1 MARRKLLAGVALIV
15 AVPIVAASSCERRG
29 TRDAPINA
37 RLQDNQAP
45 YIVNEP
51 DGFMNLALKCLGG
64 DLIIAHTRQGP
75 PVVLEDNELCAE
87 GAANGIPR
95 VSP

>member
-1 MARRKLLAGVALIV
+1 MTRRKLLASLALLVAI
-15 AVPIVAASSCERRG
+15 PFVAASSCESRG
-29 TRDAPINA
+29 TRDAPIDT

-64 DLIIAHTRQGP
+64 DLIIAHTRQGA

-87 GAANGIPR
+87 GATNGIPR